1 MKWIKIILQF
11 IFFIGVIFL
20 LTFTN
25 TQNSDRIC
33 IDYRINI
40 DNETTSLV
48 TRSEIIKLMYSVK
61 ESIVGTNVNE
71 VPIYEIEQKIECL
84 NNIQNAEVYINMQGI
99 LFVEL
104 IQKKP
109 IVRISPIMGNDFYMD
124 ALGSIFGLSNNY
136 TEHVLVAN
144 GNIQDTTD
152 YVTVLNLAKQIYS
165 DSIWSSQIIQIYIK
179 ENKEIELV
187 PRVGNHIILLGDITN
202 YKDKLRKLYLFYD
215 KGVNHVGWNDYKE
228 INLKFRNQIV
238 CLKK

>member
-1 MKWIKIILQF
+1 MKWIKIISQF

-48 TRSEIIKLMYSVK
+48 TRSEIIKLMESVK

-71 VPIYEIEQKIECL
+71 VPIYEIEQKIESL

-124 ALGSIFGLSNNY
+124 AFGSIFGLSNNY

-144 GNIQDTTD
+144 GNIQDTAD
-152 YVTVLNLAKQIYS
+152 YATVLNLAKQIYS
-165 DSIWSSQIIQIYIK
+165 DSIWSSQITQIYIK